1 MPPESGSLEDSFDQ
15 FVQQNQMENSRS
27 ALNKFLVTRD
37 ISPVRSSLTTPWN
50 DASERTR
57 RYYIKKASEAVAA
70 SLEVMAPG
78 ESAEML
84 WSTLVNSQAIQKHF
98 ASASVE
104 QESVDSALLESLA
117 ECYNNATQWDTRRQI
132 LSIMVDKISLKSLQ
146 QYIPDI
152 TPFRYKIATQHA
164 LLHGRGCPL
173 PKPTQRRM
181 RVPPEMVDHFISFI
195 TSQHI
200 IQDLP
205 FGQKRL
211 KLSSGKVLIVP
222 NVIRNM
228 VPERLVQQYQAYCNE
243 SSLPC
248 LGRSSLLRILEVCF
262 ASARTSLQGL
272 DYFTASGAKA
282 FDDLED
288 AADTLGDLGMGMSW
302 AQQQKKQLK
311 LAKRYL
317 KGDFKVT

>member
-1 MPPESGSLEDSFDQ
+1 
-15 FVQQNQMENSRS
+15 MENSRS

-84 WSTLVNSQAIQKHF
+84 WSTLVNSKAIQKHF

-146 QYIPDI
+146 QYITDF
-152 TPFRYKIATQHA
+152 TPYRYKIAKQHA
-164 LLHGRGCPL
+164 LLVEVVHY
-173 PKPTQRRM
+173 Q
-181 RVPPEMVDHFISFI
+181 
-195 TSQHI
+195 SQHKGGCAS
-200 IQDLP
+200 LRRWLTTL
-205 FGQKRL
+205 F
-211 KLSSGKVLIVP
+211 LS
-222 NVIRNM
+222 
-228 VPERLVQQYQAYCNE
+228 
-243 SSLPC
+243 
-248 LGRSSLLRILEVCF
+248 
-262 ASARTSLQGL
+262 
-272 DYFTASGAKA
+272 
-282 FDDLED
+282 
-288 AADTLGDLGMGMSW
+288 
-302 AQQQKKQLK
+302 
-311 LAKRYL
+311 
-317 KGDFKVT
+317 

>member
-27 ALNKFLVTRD
+27 ELNKFLVTRD

-84 WSTLVNSQAIQKHF
+84 WSTLVNSKAIQKHF

-152 TPFRYKIATQHA
+152 TPYRYKIAKQHA

-200 IQDLP
+200 IQ
-205 FGQKRL
+205 
-211 KLSSGKVLIVP
+211 I
-222 NVIRNM
+222 
-228 VPERLVQQYQAYCNE
+228 CH
-243 SSLPC
+243 
-248 LGRSSLLRILEVCF
+248 LGRNDLNCRVAKYSLCLML
-262 ASARTSLQGL
+262 
-272 DYFTASGAKA
+272 
-282 FDDLED
+282 
-288 AADTLGDLGMGMSW
+288 
-302 AQQQKKQLK
+302 
-311 LAKRYL
+311 
-317 KGDFKVT
+317 

>member
-1 MPPESGSLEDSFDQ
+1 M
-15 FVQQNQMENSRS
+15 NS
-27 ALNKFLVTRD
+27 K
-37 ISPVRSSLTTPWN
+37 
-50 DASERTR
+50 
-57 RYYIKKASEAVAA
+57 
-70 SLEVMAPG
+70 
-78 ESAEML
+78 
-84 WSTLVNSQAIQKHF
+84 AIQKHF
-98 ASASVE
+98 ASTSVE

-152 TPFRYKIATQHA
+152 TPYRYKIAKQHA

-222 NVIRNM
+222 NVIGNM

-248 LGRSSLLRILEVCF
+248 LGRSSLLRILEVCS
-262 ASARTSLQGL
+262 ASVRTSLQGL